1 LLIWAKVF
9 LRSFAGARG
18 NIEVMRV
25 FLLLVFLACWP
36 GFGDEVKLKNG
47 DRLTGTVTRFDS
59 KELTITTEYA
69 GDVKIKRESVL
80 SVETTDAVNVSL
92 KDGQSLVGRL
102 KLAGEKVE
110 VSSETIGTVS
120 AREADMTLFRNKA
133 DQEAY
138 LRDVERA
145 KNPRLVD
152 LWTGAVD
159 LGYAQARGN
168 AQTNTISSAA
178 KVLRT
183 TSRDSIN
190 VFFQSLYSKNQ
201 NNGLSVLAANS
212 IRGGL
217 KYDLNITP
225 KMYTFGSTD
234 LEFDEFQR
242 LDLRFVPAGGLGYH
256 WFKTKKTT
264 WDLFGGGSLNREFF
278 NSGLNRT
285 SGEVLAGN
293 ELTHRFAGMFTL
305 SEKIVFYNNV
315 TTSGNYRLNGD
326 VAFAAAIKK
335 WLSYQVTASN
345 RYLSNPLPGRKTNDL
360 VITTGVRL
368 VFVR

>member
-1 LLIWAKVF
+1 M
-9 LRSFAGARG
+9 RFALMAMA
-18 NIEVMRV
+18 ICC
-25 FLLLVFLACWP
+25 FA
-36 GFGDEVKLKNG
+36 DEVRLKNG
-47 DRLTGTVTRFDS
+47 DRLTGTVTRLDE
-59 KELTITTEYA
+59 KELTLKTEYA
-69 GDVKIKRESVL
+69 GDLKIKRDAVA
-80 SVETTDAVNVSL
+80 SVETADALNVSL
-92 KDGQSLVGRL
+92 KDGQNLVGRL
-102 KLAGEKVE
+102 KLGEGKVE
-110 VSSETIGTVS
+110 VSSETTGVV
-120 AREADMTLFRNKA
+120 AAKEADVTLFRSKA

-138 LRDVERA
+138 AKEIERM

-168 AQTNTISSAA
+168 AQTNTINSSAR
-178 KVLRT
+178 VLRT

-190 VFFQSLYSKNQ
+190 AYFLSLYSKNT

-256 WFKTKKTT
+256 WIKNKNTV

-278 NSGLNRT
+278 ASGLKRT
-285 SGEVLAGN
+285 SGEVLMGN
-293 ELTHRFAGMFTL
+293 ELSHKFAGVFTI

-315 TTSGNYRLNGD
+315 TSSGNYRLNAD
-326 VAFAAAIKK
+326 VGFAAAIKK
-335 WLSYQVTASN
+335 WLSYQVTGSN

-368 VFVR
+368 VFNR

>member
-1 LLIWAKVF
+1 
-9 LRSFAGARG
+9 
-18 NIEVMRV
+18 MRV
-25 FLLLVFLACWP
+25 FLLALAVCC
-36 GFGDEVKLKNG
+36 FADEVKLKNG
-47 DRLTGTVTRFDS
+47 DRLTGSLARLDE
-59 KELTITTEYA
+59 KELLLKTEYA
-69 GDVKIKRESVL
+69 GELKIKREAVA
-80 SVETTDAVNVSL
+80 SVETTDALTIAL
-92 KDGQSLVGRL
+92 KDGQTLVGRL
-102 KLAGEKVE
+102 KLSEGKIE
-110 VSSETIGTVS
+110 VASETTGTIS
-120 AREADMTLFRNKA
+120 AKEADVTLFRSKA
-133 DQEAY
+133 EQESY
-138 LRDVERA
+138 VKEIERM

-152 LWTGAVD
+152 LWTGSVD

-168 AQTNTISSAA
+168 AQTNTISSSA

-183 TSRDSIN
+183 TARDSISAY
-190 VFFQSLYSKNQ
+190 FLSLYSKNN

-256 WFKTKKTT
+256 WLKNKKTV

-278 NSGLNRT
+278 NSGLTRT
-285 SGEVLAGN
+285 SGEILAGN
-293 ELTHRFAGMFTL
+293 ELTHKFAGIFTI
-305 SEKIVFYNNV
+305 SEKLVFYNNV
-315 TTSGNYRLNGD
+315 TTSGNYRLNAD
-326 VAFAAAIKK
+326 VAFAAAIRK
-335 WLSYQVTASN
+335 WLSYQVTGSN

-368 VFVR
+368 VFAR

>member
-1 LLIWAKVF
+1 
-9 LRSFAGARG
+9 
-18 NIEVMRV
+18 MRF
-25 FLLLVFLACWP
+25 FLLAIAVSCFA
-36 GFGDEVKLKNG
+36 DEVKLKNG
-47 DRLTGTVTRFDS
+47 DRLTGTVARLDD
-59 KELTITTEYA
+59 KELTLKTEYA
-69 GDVKIKRESVL
+69 GELKIKREAVSI
-80 SVETTDAVNVSL
+80 VETSEAVNVSL

-102 KLAGEKVE
+102 KLADARVE
-110 VSSETIGTVS
+110 VASETTGTVS
-120 AREADMTLFRNKA
+120 AKEADVTLFRSKA
-133 DQEAY
+133 DMEAY
-138 LRDVERA
+138 AKEVERI

-152 LWTGAVD
+152 LWTGSVD

-168 AQTNTISSAA
+168 ALTNTINSAA

-190 VFFQSLYSKNQ
+190 AYFLSLYSKNN

-225 KMYTFGSTD
+225 KIYTFGSTD

-256 WFKTKKTT
+256 WVKNKKTV
-264 WDLFGGGSLNREFF
+264 WDVFGGGSLNREFF
-278 NSGLNRT
+278 NSGLKRT
-285 SGEVLAGN
+285 SGEVLLGN
-293 ELTHRFAGMFTL
+293 ELTHKFAGMFTL

-315 TTSGNYRLNGD
+315 TSSGNYRLNGD

>member
-1 LLIWAKVF
+1 MYLLSPA
-9 LRSFAGARG
+9 LALSCFA
-18 NIEVMRV
+18 
-25 FLLLVFLACWP
+25 
-36 GFGDEVKLKNG
+36 DEVKLKNG
-47 DRLTGTVTRFDS
+47 DRLTGTVTRLDD
-59 KELTITTEYA
+59 KELTLKTEYA
-69 GDVKIKRESVL
+69 GDLKIKRDAIQSIETADAL
-80 SVETTDAVNVSL
+80 SVSL
-92 KDGQSLVGRL
+92 KDGQNLMGRL
-102 KLAGEKVE
+102 KLGEGKVE
-110 VSSETIGTVS
+110 VASETTGVI
-120 AREADMTLFRNKA
+120 AAKEADVTLFRSKA

-138 LRDVERA
+138 AKEIERM

-168 AQTNTISSAA
+168 AQTNTINSSAR
-178 KVLRT
+178 VLRT
-183 TSRDSIN
+183 TTRDSIN
-190 VFFQSLYSKNQ
+190 AYFLSLYSKNT

-256 WFKTKKTT
+256 WIKNKNTM

-278 NSGLNRT
+278 ASGLKRN
-285 SGEVLAGN
+285 SGEVLMGN
-293 ELTHRFAGMFTL
+293 ELSHKFAGVFTF

-315 TTSGNYRLNGD
+315 TSSGNYRLNTD

-368 VFVR
+368 VFNR

>member
-1 LLIWAKVF
+1 MRCF
-9 LRSFAGARG
+9 LP
-18 NIEVMRV
+18 
-25 FLLLVFLACWP
+25 LVILACWP
-36 GFGDEVKLKNG
+36 GVGDEVKLKNG
-47 DRLTGTVTRFDS
+47 DRLTGTVSRFDS
-59 KELTITTEYA
+59 KELTLTTEYA
-69 GDVKIKRESVL
+69 GDMKIKRESVI
-80 SVETTDAVNVSL
+80 SIETTEAVNVSL
-92 KDGQSLVGRL
+92 KNGQSLVGRL
-102 KLAGEKVE
+102 NLAGEKVE
-110 VSSETIGTVS
+110 VSSETIGIVS
-120 AREADMTLFRNKA
+120 ARGEDMTLFRNKA

-152 LWTGAVD
+152 FWTGAVD

-168 AQTNTISSAA
+168 AQTNTISSTA

-183 TSRDSIN
+183 TPRDSIN
-190 VFFQSLYSKNQ
+190 VHFLSLYSKNQ
-201 NNGLSVLAANS
+201 NAGLSVLAANS

-225 KMYTFGSTD
+225 KIYSFGSTD
-234 LEFDEFQR
+234 LEFDEFQK

-264 WDLFGGGSLNREFF
+264 WDVFGGGSLNREFF
-278 NSGLNRT
+278 NSGLKRT
-285 SGEVLAGN
+285 SGEILLGN
-293 ELTHRFAGMFTL
+293 ELTHRFAGVFTL

-326 VAFAAAIKK
+326 VAFAAEIKK

-368 VFVR
+368 VIVR

>member
-1 LLIWAKVF
+1 
-9 LRSFAGARG
+9 
-18 NIEVMRV
+18 M
-25 FLLLVFLACWP
+25 
-36 GFGDEVKLKNG
+36 KLKNG
-47 DRLTGTVTRFDS
+47 DRLTGTVTRLDD
-59 KELTITTEYA
+59 KELTLKTEYA
-69 GDVKIKRESVL
+69 GDLKIKRDAIQSIETADAL
-80 SVETTDAVNVSL
+80 SVSL
-92 KDGQSLVGRL
+92 KDGQNLMGRL
-102 KLAGEKVE
+102 KLGEGKVE
-110 VSSETIGTVS
+110 VASETTGVI
-120 AREADMTLFRNKA
+120 AAKEADVTLFRSKA

-138 LRDVERA
+138 AKEIERM

-168 AQTNTISSAA
+168 AQTNTINSSAR
-178 KVLRT
+178 VLRT
-183 TSRDSIN
+183 TTRDSIN
-190 VFFQSLYSKNQ
+190 AYFLSLYSKNT

-256 WFKTKKTT
+256 WIKNKNTM

-278 NSGLNRT
+278 ASGLKRN
-285 SGEVLAGN
+285 SGEVLMGN
-293 ELTHRFAGMFTL
+293 ELSHKFAGVFTF

-315 TTSGNYRLNGD
+315 TSSGNYRLNTD

-368 VFVR
+368 VFNR

>member
-1 LLIWAKVF
+1 
-9 LRSFAGARG
+9 
-18 NIEVMRV
+18 MRV
-25 FLLLVFLACWP
+25 FLLLVSLACWP

-47 DRLTGTVTRFDS
+47 DRLTGSVKRLDS
-59 KELTITTEYA
+59 KELTLATEYA
-69 GDVKIKRESVL
+69 GDLKIKRESVL
-80 SVETTDAVNVSL
+80 SIETTDVVNVAL

-102 KLAGEKVE
+102 KLAGEKLE

-133 DQEAY
+133 DQESY
-138 LRDVERA
+138 LREVERA

-152 LWTGAVD
+152 LWTGSVD

-225 KMYTFGSTD
+225 KIYTFGSTD

-264 WDLFGGGSLNREFF
+264 WDLFSGGSLNREFF
-278 NSGLNRT
+278 SSGLNRT
-285 SGEVLAGN
+285 SGEILAGN
-293 ELTHRFAGMFTL
+293 ELTHRFAGLFTF

-315 TTSGNYRLNGD
+315 TTSGNYRLNAD
-326 VAFAAAIKK
+326 VAFSAAIKK